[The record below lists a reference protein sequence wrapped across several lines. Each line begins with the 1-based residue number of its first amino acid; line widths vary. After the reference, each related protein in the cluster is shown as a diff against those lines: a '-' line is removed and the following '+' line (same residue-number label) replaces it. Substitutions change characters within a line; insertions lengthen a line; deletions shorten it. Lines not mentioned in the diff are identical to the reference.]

1 MPFTPAKLYESP
13 LGMSDKNKTEIYKT
27 ITINVDG
34 IDDKTIK
41 EWKKIEKAI
50 KRYET
55 QFMNLQLA
63 EDVEKMIK
71 EHNDRTK
78 D

>member
-1 MPFTPAKLYESP
+1 M
-13 LGMSDKNKTEIYKT
+13 GKNKIEVYKT
-27 ITINVDG
+27 ITINRDG
-34 IDDKTIK
+34 IDDKTIR

-55 QFMNLQLA
+55 QFMNLQLTK
-63 EDVEKMIK
+63 DVEEMIK
-71 EHNDRTK
+71 EYNDRPK